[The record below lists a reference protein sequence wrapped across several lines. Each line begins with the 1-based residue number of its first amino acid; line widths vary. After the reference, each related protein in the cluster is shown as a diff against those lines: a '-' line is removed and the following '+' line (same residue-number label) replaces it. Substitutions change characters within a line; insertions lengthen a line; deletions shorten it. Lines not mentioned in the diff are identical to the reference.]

1 MNENKETSYEGI
13 KTVCIWAC
21 GIVIGIID
29 LVWIINAKEYID
41 IVELLIASI
50 IVPIGIS
57 MSISFI
63 LATLVSFRPVAL
75 MTLNCVLSI
84 ILVLMLNI
92 IMVSLLGSDTLS
104 AIIAAAAVSAT
115 SISVQP
121 ASVSGIIQGIVL
133 TMVLSAL
140 MTKLGIK
147 VSRTKN
153 ALHHPLIDEYDSEN
167 TN

>member
-1 MNENKETSYEGI
+1 
-13 KTVCIWAC
+13 
-21 GIVIGIID
+21 
-29 LVWIINAKEYID
+29 
-41 IVELLIASI
+41 
-50 IVPIGIS
+50 
-57 MSISFI
+57 
-63 LATLVSFRPVAL
+63 
-75 MTLNCVLSI
+75 
-84 ILVLMLNI
+84 MLNI

-153 ALHHPLIDEYDSEN
+153 ALHHPPIDEYDSEN